1 MDISSVEQALDASAS
16 AAVREQ
22 LQGMRR
28 LIDTTVASVRRIAA
42 DLRPVM
48 LDDLGLIPAIEW
60 LANDFTNRYGIDVK
74 REVETGDGRFSPAG
88 ATALFRIVQEALTN
102 VARHADA
109 TLVTLSLRAKDQAFV
124 LSIADN
130 GQGAHRTAE
139 PAAKSFG
146 LLGVRER
153 AHMLG
158 GAVDIHTSH
167 GKGFVLTV
175 TYSGGHCTSA
185 GEANMTRVLIAD
197 DHALVRDGLR
207 HILKSTSGFEVIGE
221 ANDSPSTIAL
231 IRERAADVLVLDLSM
246 PGRNGVEL
254 IKQIKEEM
262 PTLRILVLTMHAE
275 QQYAVRAFKAGASGY
290 LTKESASA
298 ELVAAVTKV
307 AAGGVYVSLA
317 MAERFAQSLNEPT
330 DLLPHQRLSD
340 REFDVLKRIAAGQTI
355 TEIAAELCVSSKTIS
370 TYKTRILEKMQ
381 MPHEAALVRYAMRH
395 KLVNDEEDD
404 I

>member
-1 MDISSVEQALDASAS
+1 
-16 AAVREQ
+16 
-22 LQGMRR
+22 
-28 LIDTTVASVRRIAA
+28 
-42 DLRPVM
+42 M
-48 LDDLGLIPAIEW
+48 LL
-60 LANDFTNRYGIDVK
+60 
-74 REVETGDGRFSPAG
+74 
-88 ATALFRIVQEALTN
+88 
-102 VARHADA
+102 
-109 TLVTLSLRAKDQAFV
+109 
-124 LSIADN
+124 
-130 GQGAHRTAE
+130 
-139 PAAKSFG
+139 
-146 LLGVRER
+146 
-153 AHMLG
+153 
-158 GAVDIHTSH
+158 
-167 GKGFVLTV
+167 
-175 TYSGGHCTSA
+175 
-185 GEANMTRVLIAD
+185 AD

-207 HILKSTSGFEVIGE
+207 HILKSASGFEVVGE
-221 ANDSPSTIAL
+221 ASDSVTTVAL
-231 IRERAADVLVLDLSM
+231 IRACPAEVLVLDLSM

-254 IKQIKEEM
+254 IKQIKDEK
-262 PTLRILVLTMHAE
+262 PALRILVLTMHAE

-355 TEIAAELCVSSKTIS
+355 TEIAAELCVSAKTVS

-395 KLVNDEEDD
+395 KLVGDEEDE

>member
-1 MDISSVEQALDASAS
+1 
-16 AAVREQ
+16 
-22 LQGMRR
+22 
-28 LIDTTVASVRRIAA
+28 
-42 DLRPVM
+42 
-48 LDDLGLIPAIEW
+48 
-60 LANDFTNRYGIDVK
+60 
-74 REVETGDGRFSPAG
+74 
-88 ATALFRIVQEALTN
+88 
-102 VARHADA
+102 
-109 TLVTLSLRAKDQAFV
+109 
-124 LSIADN
+124 
-130 GQGAHRTAE
+130 
-139 PAAKSFG
+139 
-146 LLGVRER
+146 
-153 AHMLG
+153 
-158 GAVDIHTSH
+158 
-167 GKGFVLTV
+167 
-175 TYSGGHCTSA
+175 
-185 GEANMTRVLIAD
+185 MTRVLIAD

-207 HILKSTSGFEVIGE
+207 HILQSTSGFEVTGE
-221 ANDSPSTIAL
+221 ANDSVSTVAL

-254 IKQIKEEM
+254 IKQIKEEK

-330 DLLPHQRLSD
+330 DQLPHQRLSD

-355 TEIAAELCVSSKTIS
+355 TEIAAELCVSSKTVS

-395 KLVNDEEDD
+395 KLVSDEEDD